1 MWFLRL
7 KTAIC
12 VNNTTRLRDAALE
25 VGRLTDVV
33 CVYTVHS
40 VYTVVNYKWQRL
52 NRSHLWK

>member
-12 VNNTTRLRDAALE
+12 VTNTTRLTDAALE

-33 CVYTVHS
+33 CVYSGTLQMDEAKQELPMEM
-40 VYTVVNYKWQRL
+40 NML
-52 NRSHLWK
+52 G